1 MRSNLMSTN
10 IEIEKITIPDILTKK
25 KNNEKIAAL
34 TAYDFLMAEM
44 LDEAGIDI
52 ILIGD
57 SVGMVISGY
66 STTLPVTMD
75 QMIYHAK
82 IVSNVVKRAL
92 VVVDMPFLSYQT
104 SIEKGIENAGRFL
117 KETESQAVKLEG
129 GEAVVDLVR
138 KMVNYGIPV
147 MGHIGLVPQSIHR
160 FGSYK
165 LQGKD
170 PKIARQL
177 RRDAKLLEEAGV
189 FSIVLEKIPAILA
202 KEISESVSIATIGIG
217 AGPFCDGQILVSHDL
232 LGIYDKFKPRFV
244 RRYAN
249 LARDMRKAFQNYL
262 KDVRS
267 GNFPSEEEYFK

>member
-1 MRSNLMSTN
+1 MRSDLMSTN
-10 IEIEKITIPDILTKK
+10 IEMEKITIPDILTRK

-82 IVSNVVKRAL
+82 IVSNAVKRAL

-147 MGHIGLVPQSIHR
+147 MGHIGLIPQSIHR

-202 KEISESVSIATIGIG
+202 KEISESVSIPTIGIG

-249 LARDMRKAFQNYL
+249 LARDMRKAFRNYL

>member
-1 MRSNLMSTN
+1 MRLDNMSTN

-57 SVGMVISGY
+57 SVGMVVSGY

-82 IVSNVVKRAL
+82 IVSRVVKRAL

-104 SIEKGIENAGRFL
+104 SIERGIENAGRFL

-129 GEAVVDLVR
+129 GETVVDLVR
-138 KMVNYGIPV
+138 RLVSNGIPV

-170 PKIARQL
+170 PKIAKQL

-189 FSIVLEKIPAILA
+189 FSIVLEKIPAILS
-202 KEISESVSIATIGIG
+202 KEISESVSIPTIGIG

-249 LARDMRKAFQNYL
+249 LAKDMRKAFRSYL

-267 GNFPSEEEYFK
+267 GSFPSEEEYFK

>member
-1 MRSNLMSTN
+1 MSTN
-10 IEIEKITIPDILTKK
+10 VEMEKITIPDILTKK

-52 ILIGD
+52 VLIGD

-82 IVSNVVKRAL
+82 IVSNAVKRAL

-129 GEAVVDLVR
+129 GETVVDLVR

-189 FSIVLEKIPAILA
+189 FSMVLEKIPAILA
-202 KEISESVSIATIGIG
+202 KEISESISIPTIGIG

-232 LGIYDKFKPRFV
+232 LGIYDKFQPRFV

-249 LARDMRKAFQNYL
+249 LANDMRKAFRNYL

-267 GNFPSEEEYFK
+267 GNFPSEDEYFK

>member
-10 IEIEKITIPDILTKK
+10 VEMEKITIPDILKKK

-52 ILIGD
+52 VLIGD

-82 IVSNVVKRAL
+82 IVSNAVKRAL

-189 FSIVLEKIPAILA
+189 FSMVLEKIPATLA
-202 KEISESVSIATIGIG
+202 KEISESISIPTIGIG

-232 LGIYDKFKPRFV
+232 LGIYDKFQPRFV

-249 LARDMRKAFQNYL
+249 LAKDMRKAFRNYL

-267 GNFPSEEEYFK
+267 GNFPSEDEYFK

>member
-10 IEIEKITIPDILTKK
+10 VEMEKITIPDILTKK

-52 ILIGD
+52 VLIGD

-82 IVSNVVKRAL
+82 IVSNAVKRAL

-129 GEAVVDLVR
+129 GETVVDLVR

-189 FSIVLEKIPAILA
+189 FSMVLEKIPAILA
-202 KEISESVSIATIGIG
+202 KEISESISIPTIGIG

-232 LGIYDKFKPRFV
+232 LGIYDKFQPRFV

-249 LARDMRKAFQNYL
+249 LAKDMRKAFRNYL

-267 GNFPSEEEYFK
+267 GNFPSEDEYFK